1 MAKTR
6 STQPSLRTSM
16 GQARALLGGRLTSVA
31 ALVVASVLSG
41 FSEATVLA
49 IIAQAAGALV
59 DGAKSVH
66 ADIGSVHL
74 SETVGGLLA
83 IAFGLAVVRL
93 VLQIPLS
100 TIPARMSAGVQARL
114 QRDLFGAYTRAS
126 WTEQS
131 RDREGQLQELVTNQ
145 ALQASYVTAS
155 ATQLVTSGL
164 TLLVLMLSALLLNV
178 VAAVVV
184 VGATVLMFGLL
195 RPLNHFL
202 TRWSRGLPRSD
213 ELGKQRWTGRSPCG
227 RDTRLWSSRR
237 PASQHGRLHWL
248 GSGVLIPHADAWAT
262 QPRRLPKL
270 YLPSRR
276 GWTCRAERVPRRP
289 RGVAG
294 RSRVVAGT
302 GGGYGLAVQGAYQGL
317 RQSMPFVERVQ
328 EAARRYAGSVP
339 VTGDRRLREVRT
351 LTFDN
356 VGFAYTPGRPV
367 LSDISFEVTGGEA
380 IGVVGPSGAGK
391 STLVQLLLQLRT
403 ADRGRYLVN
412 GVAAE
417 LFALDDWH
425 ARVSYVP
432 QEPRLLHASVAD
444 NIRYFRDLDD
454 GAVEE
459 AARLARIDAD
469 ILSWASGYET
479 IIGPRADA
487 VSGGQQQRICIAR
500 ALATQPQV
508 LVLDEPTSALDP
520 RSERLLQESLLA
532 LRQTI
537 TLFVIAHRMST
548 LSMCDRVMVIVDG
561 KLEAFDTATH
571 LTQQSSYYRTA
582 LAIASGSA
590 NPLPS

>member
-1 MAKTR
+1 
-6 STQPSLRTSM
+6 M

-41 FSEATVLA
+41 LSEATVLA
-49 IIAQAAGALV
+49 IIAQVAGALV
-59 DGAKSVH
+59 DGAKRVH

-83 IAFGLAVVRL
+83 IGFGLAVVRL
-93 VLQIPLS
+93 VLQVPLS
-100 TIPARMSAGVQARL
+100 TIPARMSADVQARL
-114 QRDLFGAYTRAS
+114 GRDLFGAYTRAS

-195 RPLNHFL
+195 RPLNHFM
-202 TRWSRGLPRSD
+202 TRWSRGLSRAQMSLASGVGQAARLAEETHVFGVAAAQRRRMD
-213 ELGKQRWTGRSPCG
+213 EFIGSVRVFSYRTQTL
-227 RDTRLWSSRR
+227 
-237 PASQHGRLHWL
+237 GRLSL
-248 GSGVLIPHADAWAT
+248 GVYQSFIYLLVVGGLAVLSASHAGHVASLGAVV
-262 QPRRLPKL
+262 LL
-270 YLPSRR
+270 LV
-276 GWTCRAERVPRRP
+276 RA
-289 RGVAG
+289 
-294 RSRVVAGT
+294 
-302 GGGYGLAVQGAYQGL
+302 GGYGLAVQGAYQGL

-351 LTFDN
+351 LTFEN

-391 STLVQLLLQLRT
+391 STLVQLLLQLRA

-417 LFALDDWH
+417 LFARDDWH

-459 AARLARIDAD
+459 AAKAARIDAD
-469 ILSWASGYET
+469 ILTWASGYET

-520 RSERLLQESLLA
+520 RSESLLQESLLA

-561 KLEAFDTATH
+561 KLEAFDTATR
-571 LTQQSSYYRTA
+571 LRQQSSYYRTA

-590 NPLPS
+590 DPLPS